1 MKARVRSSGGLL
13 AVVAAAI
20 CLAARVAAADPSADC
35 RNLASWFGSRPETLD
50 LQSLA
55 ALSTCVTGEIQVR
68 AASPGQ
74 GPTADPQT
82 NVSSSGG
89 QSSPQTEGT
98 WGTWPTT
105 PAWKDQAIDS
115 KPWDS
120 WGK

>member
-1 MKARVRSSGGLL
+1 M
-13 AVVAAAI
+13 
-20 CLAARVAAADPSADC
+20 
-35 RNLASWFGSRPETLD
+35 
-50 LQSLA
+50 QSLA

-74 GPTADPQT
+74 APAAGPQT
-82 NVSSSGG
+82 DDSSSGG

-105 PAWKDQAIDS
+105 PAWKDQAIES

-120 WGK
+120 WDK